1 MLLNFVFEIERKVLR
16 QVLSVENEHT
26 VPYQNE
32 FELNEHKISTHI
44 SLALW
49 SEVEIQFFV
58 QANLPSLQDHSIRN
72 NKHFPT
78 D

>member
-26 VPYQNE
+26 VPYQSE

-44 SLALW
+44 SLAL
-49 SEVEIQFFV
+49 
-58 QANLPSLQDHSIRN
+58 
-72 NKHFPT
+72 
-78 D
+78 